1 MLLAPNIKILAS
13 ALASKTGGTST
24 VADLTHYR
32 ANNMDLRLGEY
43 CPSKTD
49 CKVIDQFLDMY
60 GYSINETG
68 MLNAWLKTRSNWN
81 YVKTTNCNLKVKG
94 SATYEQILKE
104 MFNNGVTVWHGFDV
118 FGTYN
123 SNRDDGETINK

>member
-1 MLLAPNIKILAS
+1 M
-13 ALASKTGGTST
+13 T
-24 VADLTHYR
+24 
-32 ANNMDLRLGEY
+32 LRLSEY

-60 GYSINETG
+60 GYAINESG
-68 MLNAWLKTRSNWN
+68 ILNAWFRTRSNWN

-94 SATYEQILKE
+94 SATYEQILKD
-104 MFNNGVTVWHGFDV
+104 MFNNGVTIWHGFDV

-123 SNRDDGETINK
+123 TNRDDGETINK